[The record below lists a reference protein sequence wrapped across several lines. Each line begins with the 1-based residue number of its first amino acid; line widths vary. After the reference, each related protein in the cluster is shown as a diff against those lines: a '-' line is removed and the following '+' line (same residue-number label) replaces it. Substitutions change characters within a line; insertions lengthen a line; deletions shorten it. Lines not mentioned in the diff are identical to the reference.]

1 MDDNSADTK
10 AVYTNFMTA
19 NGTGF
24 DVSMGHGFWHA
35 STRQA

>member
-24 DVSMGHGFWHA
+24 DSMGHGFWHA